1 MSRLFLLRFSITSL
15 RAILSKK
22 LSVVLNFAI
31 FFTFFALSA
40 SVISVYFENKIEAL
54 ETELINDE
62 INHIIYTKW
71 LNRTPKLINDINN
84 TLDIRKR
91 ETSFTPIIKYFPD
104 DKDNTN
110 SRLYSTREEFYNY
123 YYFIIDAL
131 VNNFDSINLILIDSI
146 LLSSEEKDIQSV
158 KVQKE
163 FFNNLV
169 KQFDFLF
176 IEEKNYF
183 DENKNKS
190 ETFESDQIF
199 YLKYDNFLKK
209 SLIILREQRDFYLN
223 FSLNYFSKKR
233 TQFNE
238 NNSKRL
244 IEITD
249 FAKLETRLIFSAFL
263 IQFFIFIILQVFEI
277 TLERENRNEKKK

>member
-123 YYFIIDAL
+123 YYFIIDVL
-131 VNNFDSINLILIDSI
+131 KNNFDSINLILIDSI

-169 KQFDFLF
+169 NQFDSLF
-176 IEEKNYF
+176 IKEKNY
-183 DENKNKS
+183 DENKEKP
-190 ETFESDQIF
+190 ETFKDVQIF
-199 YLKYDNFLKK
+199 YLKYDDFLKEA
-209 SLIILREQRDFYLN
+209 LIILREQRDFYLN
-223 FSLNYFSKKR
+223 FSLNHFSKKR

-238 NNSKRL
+238 DNSRRL

-249 FAKLETRLIFSAFL
+249 LAKLETRLIFSAFL

>member
-31 FFTFFALSA
+31 FLTFFAITASA
-40 SVISVYFENKIEAL
+40 ISIYFENKIEKL
-54 ETELINDE
+54 ETDLINDE

-71 LNRTPKLINDINN
+71 LNRTPKLVNDINN
-84 TLDIRKR
+84 ITDIRKR

-104 DKDNTN
+104 DKDNTT
-110 SRLYSTREEFYNY
+110 SRLYSTKEEFYNY

-158 KVQKE
+158 RVQKE

-263 IQFFIFIILQVFEI
+263 IQFFIFIILQIFEI
-277 TLERENRNEKKK
+277 TLERKNQNEKK

>member
-1 MSRLFLLRFSITSL
+1 MSDDKNI
-15 RAILSKK
+15 KK
-22 LSVVLNFAI
+22 
-31 FFTFFALSA
+31 
-40 SVISVYFENKIEAL
+40 YFENTPYGNDSKSSEIHGKANQRV
-54 ETELINDE
+54 IN
-62 INHIIYTKW
+62 
-71 LNRTPKLINDINN
+71 KLI
-84 TLDIRKR
+84 
-91 ETSFTPIIKYFPD
+91 S
-104 DKDNTN
+104 
-110 SRLYSTREEFYNY
+110 
-123 YYFIIDAL
+123 
-131 VNNFDSINLILIDSI
+131 
-146 LLSSEEKDIQSV
+146 
-158 KVQKE
+158 
-163 FFNNLV
+163 NLV

-263 IQFFIFIILQVFEI
+263 IQFFIFIILQIFEI
-277 TLERENRNEKKK
+277 TLERKNQNEKK

>member
-123 YYFIIDAL
+123 YYFIIDVL
-131 VNNFDSINLILIDSI
+131 KNNFDSINLILIDSI